1 MFIKHQFEPVIFKD
15 SEILILG
22 SFPSVKSR
30 ENNFYYMNKHNRF
43 WKVLSNLYNVDFLN
57 LSIDQKINYLKD
69 LKIGIYDV
77 VLECEI
83 IGSQDSSIK
92 NIKVVDLYKLIEK
105 TNITKIY
112 LNGNKAYD
120 IFKKHFPNLLNI
132 SKKLPSTSPANAA
145 YTTEKLIN
153 EWKVIINNGK

>member
-1 MFIKHQFEPVIFKD
+1 MIIKHQFEPVVFKD

-30 ENNFYYMNKHNRF
+30 ENNFYYMNKYNRF
-43 WKVLSNLYNVDFLN
+43 WKVLSNLYNIDFLG
-57 LSIDQKINYLKD
+57 LSIDEKINYLKD

-92 NIKVVDLYKLIEK
+92 NIKVVQLDKLIEG
-105 TNITKIY
+105 TNIKRIY

-120 IFKKHFPNLLNI
+120 IFKKHFPDLLNI

-145 YTTEKLIN
+145 YTIEKLIN
-153 EWKVIINNGK
+153 EWKVILNNGK

>member
-1 MFIKHQFEPVIFKD
+1 MIIKHQFEPVIFKD

-30 ENNFYYMNKHNRF
+30 ENNFYYMNKYNRF

>member
-30 ENNFYYMNKHNRF
+30 ENNFYYMNKYNRF

>member
-1 MFIKHQFEPVIFKD
+1 MIIKHQFEPVVFKD

-30 ENNFYYMNKHNRF
+30 ENNFYYMNKYNRF
-43 WKVLSNLYNVDFLN
+43 WKVLSNLYNIDFLG
-57 LSIDQKINYLKD
+57 LSIDEKINYLKD

-92 NIKVVDLYKLIEK
+92 NIKVVQLDKLIEG
-105 TNITKIY
+105 TNIKTIY

-120 IFKKHFPNLLNI
+120 ILKKHFPNLLNI

-145 YTTEKLIN
+145 YTIEKLIN
-153 EWKVIINNGK
+153 EWKVILNNGK

>member
-1 MFIKHQFEPVIFKD
+1 MIIKHQFEPVLFKD
-15 SEILILG
+15 TEILILG

-30 ENNFYYMNKHNRF
+30 ENNFYYMNKYNRF
-43 WKVLSNLYNVDFLN
+43 WKVLSNLYNIDFLG
-57 LSIDQKINYLKD
+57 LSIDEKINYLKD

-92 NIKVVDLYKLIEK
+92 NIKVVQLDKLIEG
-105 TNITKIY
+105 TNIKTIY
-112 LNGNKAYD
+112 LNGNKAYE
-120 IFKKHFPNLLNI
+120 IFKKHFPDLLNI

-145 YTTEKLIN
+145 YTIEKLIN
-153 EWKVIINNGK
+153 EWKVILNNGK